1 MSTMRLTVLASG
13 NGSNFQAILDA
24 IDAEELDAE
33 ILLLV
38 TNTANCGAARRAIK
52 ANIPV
57 CTCTLKSSG
66 GRTQQFETMSKA
78 ITESKS
84 DLLVL
89 AGFNLIL
96 PKQIV
101 AHFENRIINIHP
113 SLLPSFSGGM
123 SPQPQKSALEA
134 GVKVSGC
141 TVHLVTEELDA
152 GPIIAQRTVEVT
164 PCDTVD
170 SLADRILKEEHL
182 VLPEVIKWFSEGWV
196 FISDG
201 RVTICNT
208 E

>member
-1 MSTMRLTVLASG
+1 MSTIRLTVLASG
-13 NGSNFQAILDA
+13 NGSNFKAILDA
-24 IDAEELDAE
+24 IESDELDAE

-38 TNTANCGAARRAIK
+38 TNTANCGAAQKAIK
-52 ANIPV
+52 AHIPV
-57 CTCTLKSSG
+57 CTCSLKSSG
-66 GRTQQFETMSKA
+66 GRTRQFEIMSKA

-96 PKQIV
+96 PTQIV
-101 AHFENRIINIHP
+101 TQFENKIINIHP

-123 SPQPQKSALEA
+123 SPQPQKAALEG

-152 GPIIAQRTVEVT
+152 GPIIAQRAVAVHH
-164 PCDTVD
+164 CDTVD
-170 SLADRILKEEHL
+170 SLANRILKEEHI
-182 VLPEVIKWFSEGWV
+182 VLPQVIKWFSEGRV
-196 FISDG
+196 CISDG
-201 RVTICNT
+201 RVSIRNT